1 MHYLCSKE
9 MIYYRNKIE
18 KTSIFE
24 GLYKLRKGGIQQVKG
39 ASAEYV
45 SKFYGFFYLFIF
57 FFFLYSKSSLFA
69 GYIFRKY
76 APNTETVNMEW

>member
-57 FFFLYSKSSLFA
+57 FFFYTVKALYSRGISS
-69 GYIFRKY
+69 
-76 APNTETVNMEW
+76 VNMPPIQKP